1 MRSHTNRRG
10 MVSGGMFEALEGRTL
25 LSLANFPTI
34 GDLVNPNDTVVRFQ
48 TNFGDIDLEM
58 FDSAAPITVTNF
70 LKYVRDGD
78 YDKTFFHR
86 YAKDTTQTPAAP
98 FVLQGGAFRLKSP
111 TTTGPFNGSGT
122 GNQAWE
128 QIPTDA
134 TITNEFNQSNLV
146 RTVAMARVG
155 GQVNSATSQFF
166 INLKNNAFLDTTDQ
180 GFTVFARI
188 ATDASWQIVQNI
200 INNVTQTTSQSSPFG
215 ELPTQNGFTADA
227 VNEDQ
232 LVTIRDAEIIKP
244 QGVAAFYSYR
254 VYYPEGFAGGT
265 INEALP
271 LGNPGSTTVNYQV
284 IVRSETRDAL
294 PSPSADFWY
303 RDKVINT
310 GTIGAN
316 RRAGVIIS
324 GFQHPANNLVP
335 KQGKPY
341 AIEVWATGPISATL
355 SHYDFGSS
363 TIEAFTQTTATT
375 WTLPN
380 IKKASDQGDVI
391 VWDNTSDQS
400 AAVTVTFYPDGGGS
414 PIVVNFTTE
423 AFRRGGMAIASTAQ
437 LTDGNYS
444 AVVTADRALVVAST
458 HYKTSGAKGGAT
470 ELGVTGTGANKGI
483 LTMANNGA
491 MGSTTADT
499 ISMLN
504 TNTGVG
510 AIVTVIARFS
520 DGSPDF
526 TITSAP
532 TIIQPGSRS
541 SFTLPDVPALQGKYF
556 SILYSSSQPI
566 IASTLHV
573 EHEDLAANPFSY
585 SAALHHDFA
594 EGFMDGS
601 RAGTDLFEN
610 LAIYNPN
617 GSFFGASQPQ
627 PANVTV
633 RFMFS
638 DGFVLAR
645 DFVVLADANL
655 FIDLTTYAPLLA
667 QNANNR
673 YFYSI
678 DVVSDVPVVAM
689 MRHYDTSL
697 GGLQPSGGD
706 STNGTQRGQV
716 TALNNL

>member
-1 MRSHTNRRG
+1 
-10 MVSGGMFEALEGRTL
+10 MFEALELRTL
-25 LSLANFPTI
+25 FSLNNFPTI
-34 GDLVNPNDTVVRFQ
+34 GDLLNPNDTVVRLQ
-48 TNFGDIDLEM
+48 TNFGDIDFEL
-58 FDSAAPITVTNF
+58 FDQAAPITVANF

-78 YDKTFFHR
+78 FDKSFFHR
-86 YAKDTTQTPAAP
+86 FAKDTTVTPAAP
-98 FVLQGGAFRLKSP
+98 FVLQGGAFRLESP
-111 TTTGPFNGSGT
+111 TTTGPFNGT
-122 GNQAWE
+122 GPANQAWE

-134 TITNEFNQSNLV
+134 AITNEFNQSNLV

-166 INLKNNAFLDTTDQ
+166 INLKNNNFLDTTDQ
-180 GFTVFARI
+180 GFTVFARV

-200 INNVTQTTSQSSPFG
+200 INGVTQTTSQSSPFG
-215 ELPTQNGFTADA
+215 ELPTQNGFTATD

-244 QGVAAFYSYR
+244 QGVAAFYTYR

-265 INEALP
+265 INEDLP

-294 PSPSADFWY
+294 PSPAADFWY

-316 RRAGVIIS
+316 RRGGIIIS
-324 GFQHPANNLVP
+324 GFQHPENNLVP

-341 AIEVWATGPISATL
+341 AIEVWATGPVSATL

-363 TIEAFTQTTATT
+363 TIENFTTQTAMS

-391 VWDNTSDQS
+391 VWDNTADLP
-400 AAVTVTFYPDGGGS
+400 AAVTVTFYPDGGGT

-444 AVVTADRALVVAST
+444 AVVSADRALVVAAT
-458 HYKTSGAKGGAT
+458 HYKTTGAKGGAT
-470 ELGVTGTGANKGI
+470 ELGVTGNGANKGL
-483 LTMANNGA
+483 LTLANSGA
-491 MGSTTADT
+491 MGTTTADT

-504 TNTGVG
+504 TNPGVG
-510 AIVTVIARFS
+510 AVVTVIARFS

-532 TIIQPGSRS
+532 SIIQPGSRS

-566 IASTLHV
+566 IATTLHP
-573 EHEDLAANPFSY
+573 EHNDLAASPFSY
-585 SAALHHDFA
+585 TAALHNEFA

-601 RAGTDLFEN
+601 RAGNDLFEN
-610 LAIYNPN
+610 LGIYNPN
-617 GSFFGASQPQ
+617 GTFFGASQPQ
-627 PANVTV
+627 AANITI
-633 RFMFS
+633 RFLFT

-645 DFVVLADANL
+645 DFTIASDANL
-655 FIDLTTYAPLLA
+655 FIDLGTYAPLLA

-673 YFYSI
+673 YFFSI
-678 DVVSDVPVVAM
+678 DIVSDVPVVAA

-706 STNGTQRGQV
+706 STNGAQRSSV
-716 TALNNL
+716 TLLSAL